1 MRFLPRPSRTGAPR
15 EPGTACVIGGGVSG
29 LATAALLAADGWQV
43 ELVERAEHLGG
54 RAGLWEHDGYRFDTG
69 PSWYLMPEVFEH
81 FFEMVGTSV
90 DAELDLVRL
99 DPAYRVFFED
109 HDGPLDV
116 QGTRA
121 ANEALFE
128 SLEPGAAAAL
138 SDYLDSARHVYELA
152 VDRFLY
158 TSFDSAGS
166 LLNTD
171 VLRNGPRLS
180 SLLTRSLESYV
191 AARFTDPRLRQ
202 VLGYPAVFLGT
213 SPDRAPSMYHLMS
226 WMDLAEGVLYP
237 CGGFTALVDALARCA
252 VRHGVRVRTST
263 SATAITTTEAPRP
276 RVTGVSVL
284 GPDGT
289 PEVIACDVVVGAADL
304 HHVETELLPEHLQTY
319 PQSWWEQVDA
329 GPGGVLALL
338 GVDGAL
344 PELAH
349 HSLFFTTDWRR
360 NFDDILGPD
369 PQVPDPAS
377 IYVCRPS
384 ATDAT
389 VAPAG
394 KENLFVLVPVPADPG
409 IGEGGTDGAG
419 DPLVERAVDAAI
431 TQIAAW
437 AEVPDLAERIEVRRT
452 IGPADFAHD
461 LSTYSGSMLGPGH
474 VLRQSAF
481 FRADNISRKVEDL
494 YYAGYSTR
502 PGIGLPMCLISA
514 ELVLKRLR
522 GDSSSGPSRTPA
534 VTDRGRAE

>member
-1 MRFLPRPSRTGAPR
+1 MRPLPWTGRSSAPR
-15 EPGTACVIGGGVSG
+15 EPGTVCVIGGGVSG

-43 ELVERAEHLGG
+43 ELVERGERPGG

-69 PSWYLMPEVFEH
+69 PSWYLMPQVFEH
-81 FFEMVGTSV
+81 FFEMLGTHV
-90 DAELDLVRL
+90 HDELDLVRL
-99 DPAYRVFFED
+99 DPGYRVFFED

-116 QGTRA
+116 QATRA

-128 SLEPGAAAAL
+128 SLEPGAGGAL
-138 SDYLDSARHVYELA
+138 SDYLDSAEHVYELA

-158 TSFDSAGS
+158 TSFDSGTS

-180 SLLTRSLESYV
+180 GLLTRSLESHV
-191 AARFTDPRLRQ
+191 AARFEDPRLRQ

-237 CGGFTALVDALARCA
+237 QGGFTTLVDALVRAA
-252 VRHGVRVRTST
+252 ERHGVRIRTST
-263 SATAITTTEAPRP
+263 TATAIRTTSGRSP
-276 RVTGVSVL
+276 RVTGVGVV
-284 GPDGT
+284 GADGT
-289 PEVIACDVVVGAADL
+289 TAEIVCDVVVGAADL

-319 PQSWWEQVDA
+319 PRSWWERVDP
-329 GPGGVLALL
+329 GPGGVLAML
-338 GVDGAL
+338 GVDGEL
-344 PELAH
+344 PQLAH

-369 PQVPDPAS
+369 PQVPHPAS

-384 ATDAT
+384 ASDTT

-394 KENLFVLVPVPADPG
+394 KENLFVLVPVPADPT
-409 IGEGGTDGAG
+409 IGRGGTDGAG
-419 DPLVERAVDAAI
+419 DPRVERAVDAAI
-431 TQIAAW
+431 EQISSW
-437 AEVPDLAERIEVRRT
+437 AGVPDLADRVEVRRT
-452 IGPADFAHD
+452 VGPQDFAQD
-461 LSTYSGSMLGPGH
+461 LASYSGSMLGPGH

-481 FRADNISRKVEDL
+481 FRADNVSKKVDGL

-522 GDSSSGPSRTPA
+522 GDSSSGPSATA
-534 VTDRGRAE
+534 AATDVEVG

>member
-1 MRFLPRPSRTGAPR
+1 MRPLPWTGRASAPR
-15 EPGTACVIGGGVSG
+15 EPGTVCVIGGGVSG

-43 ELVERAEHLGG
+43 ELVERGERPGG
-54 RAGLWEHDGYRFDTG
+54 RAGLWEHEGYRFDTG
-69 PSWYLMPEVFEH
+69 PSWYLMPQVFEH
-81 FFEMVGTSV
+81 FFDMLGTDV
-90 DAELDLVRL
+90 HDELALVRL
-99 DPAYRVFFED
+99 DPGYRVFFED
-109 HDGPLDV
+109 HDEPLDV
-116 QGTRA
+116 QATRA

-128 SLEPGAAAAL
+128 SLEPGAGAAL
-138 SDYLDSARHVYELA
+138 SDYLDSAEHVYELA

-158 TSFDSAGS
+158 TSFDSGTS

-180 SLLTRSLESYV
+180 GLLTRSLESHV
-191 AARFTDPRLRQ
+191 AARFEDPRLRQ

-237 CGGFTALVDALARCA
+237 QGGFTTLVDALVRAA
-252 VRHGVRVRTST
+252 ERHGVRIRTST
-263 SATAITTTEAPRP
+263 TATAIRTTSGRSP
-276 RVTGVSVL
+276 RVTGVGVVET
-284 GPDGT
+284 DGT
-289 PEVIACDVVVGAADL
+289 TAEIACDVVVGAADL

-319 PQSWWEQVDA
+319 PQSWWERVDP
-329 GPGGVLALL
+329 GPGGVLAML
-338 GVDGAL
+338 GVDGEL
-344 PELAH
+344 PQLAH

-384 ATDAT
+384 ASDTT

-394 KENLFVLVPVPADPG
+394 KENLFVLVPVPADPT
-409 IGEGGTDGAG
+409 IGRGGTDGAG
-419 DPLVERAVDAAI
+419 DPRVERAVDAAI
-431 TQIAAW
+431 EQIASW
-437 AEVPDLAERIEVRRT
+437 AGVPDLADRVEVRRT
-452 IGPADFAHD
+452 VGPQDFAQD
-461 LSTYSGSMLGPGH
+461 LASYSGSMLGPGH

-481 FRADNISRKVEDL
+481 FRADNVSKKVDGL

-522 GDSSSGPSRTPA
+522 GDSSSGPSATAPA
-534 VTDRGRAE
+534 TDVEVG